1 MENLEILWDL
11 NTPYTPFHGLSNGC
25 ARAHSPEHFSWRI
38 GMPACSLPSPFLLM
52 EEGWQA
58 CSPAYHFHAH
68 HHDATTNLESL
79 ARLITGTSKQVITF
93 WVVTRAANWSF
104 CSSLYSFTFVFLPC
118 GVCWPSDCISANN
131 IMHST
136 AWSTNWRRNSA
147 AHAVTFSPFV
157 QTWGKRYKYN
167 NDAGKQLIWVWT
179 LKSEPAWSSEKLV
192 ANGLSG
198 LLITWMAAKFKTKR
212 VFSSW
217 KFLNLA
223 TVAPSFLFDS

>member
-1 MENLEILWDL
+1 MVSQMDVPER
-11 NTPYTPFHGLSNGC
+11 TAQSTFHGGSACLLAAC
-25 ARAHSPEHFSWRI
+25 PRLFCSWR
-38 GMPACSLPSPFLLM
+38 MACVLPCLQFSCTPPWRHWPRL
-52 EEGWQA
+52 A
-58 CSPAYHFHAH
+58 C
-68 HHDATTNLESL
+68 
-79 ARLITGTSKQVITF
+79 LITSTSKQVITF
-93 WVVTRAANWSF
+93 FSCELWLGLQTDHFVP
-104 CSSLYSFTFVFLPC
+104 LYSFTFIFLPC

-212 VFSSW
+212 VFTSW

-223 TVAPSFLFDS
+223 TVALSFLFDS